1 MPGLTAEARCM
12 ITASD
17 IEEVMQIRSPNVSVA
32 QRMTSSAEASSSSL
46 AACVGEAAHALRI
59 LHVSVVG
66 CVPVPVVAPVA

>member
-1 MPGLTAEARCM
+1 MTADARWM

-46 AACVGEAAHALRI
+46 GCLFGEAAHALRI
-59 LHVSVVG
+59 LHVSVV
-66 CVPVPVVAPVA
+66 VVRSGPNG